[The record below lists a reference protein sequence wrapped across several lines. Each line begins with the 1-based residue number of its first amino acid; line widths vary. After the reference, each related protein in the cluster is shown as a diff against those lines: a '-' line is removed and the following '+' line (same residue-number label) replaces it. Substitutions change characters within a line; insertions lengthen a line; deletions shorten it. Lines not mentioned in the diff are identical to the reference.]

1 MAGMYHIALC
11 DDETE
16 GLYRTENILNLYRR
30 QHVTCDFSV
39 ERFDNAEK
47 MLQEIRK
54 NEYSPDLLFMDIYM
68 PGKNGIEVAR
78 ELREMG
84 NACRIVFL
92 TASKEFALEA
102 FRVDAFQYLI
112 KPASE
117 KDIFRILDRFIKETS
132 EDEKYLLFRV
142 EGSIRKV
149 SVQDII
155 YCEAQKRHQYI
166 YLTDGT
172 YLVQSMTMA
181 KVYAMLSGYQEFVKV
196 GVSYIVSLKHI
207 VGLNARELQMDDGK
221 KIYLPRGAYQGLRKR
236 YLNFYFYEEEGCR
249 E

>member
-1 MAGMYHIALC
+1 MAGMYHIAIC
-11 DDETE
+11 DDEIE
-16 GLYRTENILNLYRR
+16 ELYGTENILNLYRR

-39 ERFDNAEK
+39 KRFDNTEK

-54 NEYSPDLLFMDIYM
+54 NGYSPDLLFMDIYM
-68 PGKNGIEVAR
+68 PGKNGLEVAR

-84 NACRIVFL
+84 NVCRIVFL

-102 FRVDAFQYLI
+102 FRVDAFQYLV

-117 KDIFRILDRFIKETS
+117 KDIFRILDRFIKEKS
-132 EDEKYLLFRV
+132 EEEKYLLFRV
-142 EGSIRKV
+142 EGSIRKAAV
-149 SVQDII
+149 RDII

-172 YLVQSMTMA
+172 HLVQSMTMA
-181 KVYAMLSGYQEFVKV
+181 KVYAILSGYQEFVKV
-196 GVSYIVSLKHI
+196 GVSYIVNLRHI
-207 VGLNARELQMDDGK
+207 VSLNARELQMDDGK
-221 KIYLPRGAYQGLRKR
+221 KIYLPRGTYQGLKEQ
-236 YLNFYFYEEEGCR
+236 YFDFYEEEGCR